1 MTSSNTQSIH
11 AASAVEMPLIDTR
24 ELRNTFGMFATGVTA
39 ITALG
44 ENDQL
49 VGITANSFSSLS
61 LDPALILWSLVLSSP
76 SVSAFDE
83 GKYFNVNILSQSQEA
98 IAMQLATRSEDK
110 FSAVQYCLSPTG
122 VPLLDGALATL
133 QCQVEFTRVAG
144 DHLLIV
150 GRVLDFDRV
159 DEGEPLVFYRGG
171 FKQLSN

>member
-1 MTSSNTQSIH
+1 MIISNAQPINSVP
-11 AASAVEMPLIDTR
+11 AVEFPIIDTR

-61 LDPALILWSLVLSSP
+61 LDPALILWSLVLTSP
-76 SVSAFDE
+76 NVSAFAE
-83 GKYFNVNILSQSQEA
+83 GKYFNVNILSQSQEEL
-98 IAMQLATRSEDK
+98 AMQMAKRSEDK
-110 FSAVQYCLSPTG
+110 FSGVQYHMSPTG
-122 VPLLDGALATL
+122 VPLLEDALATL

>member
-1 MTSSNTQSIH
+1 MTASNTQTIT
-11 AASAVEMPLIDTR
+11 ASPAVEMPMIDPL

-44 ENDQL
+44 EHDQL

-61 LDPALILWSLVLSSP
+61 LDPALILWSLVLTSP
-76 SVSAFDE
+76 SVAAFDE
-83 GKYFNVNILSQSQEA
+83 GKFFNVNILSQSQEGL
-98 IAMQLATRSEDK
+98 AMQLATRAEDK
-110 FSAVQYCLSPTG
+110 FAGVAYRLSPTG
-122 VPLLDGALATL
+122 VPLLNDALATL

-159 DEGEPLVFYRGG
+159 DTGEPLVFYRGG
-171 FKQLSN
+171 FKPLCD